1 MFERDHYIQKHTLK
15 LDKKLNIM
23 KPIILLT
30 VLIFSS
36 LSLARTV
43 SDILSQYDTH
53 KQIEFKAAQGNAQA
67 QYDLGSLYGSNHP
80 SSPYPFNQEKWFE
93 LNMRAADQ
101 GLAAAQHSYG
111 LMESIY
117 GLKKEAFKWYKKAAE
132 QGHAESQS
140 DLGHAYKFGIGTLRD
155 DKEAVK
161 WFRKAAEQ
169 GNVNAQYYLGLMYE
183 DKDRVVLKDDKEAV
197 KWFRKAAEQGH
208 VNAQHTLGLKYVM
221 GQGVLKNLS
230 EARYWIKKAYENLDA
245 DTSEVKSAKKI
256 WNKFEMWKY

>member
-1 MFERDHYIQKHTLK
+1 
-15 LDKKLNIM
+15 
-23 KPIILLT
+23 
-30 VLIFSS
+30 
-36 LSLARTV
+36 
-43 SDILSQYDTH
+43 
-53 KQIEFKAAQGNAQA
+53 
-67 QYDLGSLYGSNHP
+67 
-80 SSPYPFNQEKWFE
+80 
-93 LNMRAADQ
+93 MRAADQ

-169 GNVNAQYYLGLMYE
+169 G
-183 DKDRVVLKDDKEAV
+183 
-197 KWFRKAAEQGH
+197 H

-230 EARYWIKKAYENLDA
+230 EAKYWIKKAYENLDA

-256 WNKFEMWKY
+256 WNKFEMWKH